1 MITKGWRDTAQAGR
15 HTPKQVHKRMTR
27 LLFLF
32 LLLLAPC
39 TMQAQTTIKY
49 GTIHYDSLLVGLPQ
63 YAQVQQRMEE
73 LHKKYESET
82 AYNEQNFKRLFAEFL
97 QGQKDFPQ
105 NILMKRQRDLQEQ
118 MEKSI
123 AFRKEADALLR
134 AAEADMMKP
143 LREMLDEL
151 IRNVGLERGYEMIIN
166 LDTPAYPFLH
176 PSVAEDAM
184 PYVKEKIAETV
195 QPGN

>member
-1 MITKGWRDTAQAGR
+1 MIIKGWRDTAQAGR
-15 HTPKQVHKRMTR
+15 HTPKQVHKLMTR

-195 QPGN
+195 QP